1 MTERR
6 HLVAQL
12 AGVLEEARQTVGAD
26 YAALGI
32 LDPERLQLEHFVTLG
47 VDDATRKEVGA
58 RPRGRGVLGL
68 LVDDPKPLRL
78 DDVTTHERAYGFPPG
93 HPEMHN
99 FLGVPIL
106 VGGEAW
112 GNLYFTQKQSG
123 PFDEADESLAVA
135 VAARM
140 AMLIDAE
147 GT

>member
-1 MTERR
+1 
-6 HLVAQL
+6 
-12 AGVLEEARQTVGAD
+12 
-26 YAALGI
+26 
-32 LDPERLQLEHFVTLG
+32 
-47 VDDATRKEVGA
+47 
-58 RPRGRGVLGL
+58 
-68 LVDDPKPLRL
+68 
-78 DDVTTHERAYGFPPG
+78 TTHERAYGFPPG

-123 PFDEADESLAVA
+123 RFDEADESLAVA
-135 VAARM
+135 CAARM

>member
-12 AGVLEEARQTVGAD
+12 ADLLEEARQSVGAD

-47 VDDATRKEVGA
+47 VDDATRKEISV
-58 RPRGRGVLGL
+58 RPRGRGVLGV
-68 LVDDPKPLRL
+68 LVEDPKPLRL

-93 HPEMHN
+93 HAEMHN

-106 VGGEAW
+106 LDGEPW

-123 PFDEADESLAVA
+123 PFDEADESVA
-135 VAARM
+135 VACAAQM
-140 AMLIDAE
+140 ATLIDAE